1 MNDEQR
7 LAEALKE
14 EALFPPLPDHAG
26 GSSPEVAKEEEKRSD
41 PDFCQWGALP
51 NGIYRPS
58 GPQCG
63 TLLSGTY
70 SIGMSSVGVF
80 FERVKVV
87 TDTLI
92 ELDDAVNKR
101 VLRGMEKFWRSQPE
115 YTKRGIVYKRGVLL
129 WGPPGG
135 GKTATVALLSN
146 YLIGQDGLVILGGGP
161 PAWTIAGLSVLR
173 KIEPKRNIIVIME
186 DIDEMLRNFPEHD
199 LLALLDGENQ
209 VENVVMIA
217 TTNYPEKLGA
227 RIINRPS
234 RFDERIFVDMP
245 NEIAREKYLRHAT
258 RYEKIEDVQ
267 LLEWVQLTQG
277 FSVAHLRELVVAVF
291 CLQQP
296 VEEVLDRL
304 KGMQFQPKAL
314 QEFPARGG
322 DLGFAGA
329 GQAVSN
335 KPVRGP
341 R

>member
-7 LAEALKE
+7 LADVLAQETAPVNEKWRGE
-14 EALFPPLPDHAG
+14 G
-26 GSSPEVAKEEEKRSD
+26 KEVASNPKPDRPSD
-41 PDFCQWGALP
+41 PDFCQWSTLP
-51 NGIYRPS
+51 NGVFRPS
-58 GPQCG
+58 GPQCRVLP
-63 TLLSGTY
+63 TGTY
-70 SIGMSSVGVF
+70 VINSDMAGVY

-101 VLRGMEKFWRSQPE
+101 VLRGMEKFWASQPE

-146 YLIGQDGLVILGGGP
+146 YLIRQDGLVILAGGP
-161 PAWTIAGLSVLR
+161 PGLTISGLSVLR
-173 KIEPKRNIIVIME
+173 KIDPKRNIIVILE

-209 VENVVMIA
+209 IENVVMIA

-245 NEIAREKYLRHAT
+245 NEAAREKYLRHAT
-258 RYEKIEDVQ
+258 RHEDIAEAK
-267 LLEWVQLTQG
+267 LFEWVELTSG

-291 CLQQP
+291 CLGQP
-296 VEEVLDRL
+296 AEEVLERL
-304 KGMQFQPKAL
+304 KGMQFQPRQL

-322 DLGFAGA
+322 ELGFAQA
-329 GQAVSN
+329 GQAKV
-335 KPVRGP
+335 PAPGRW
-341 R
+341 